1 MKLSPTSVSTI
12 EMQKAVTVPF
22 NADNADNADILH
34 SAKNST
40 SATENLTAS
49 DFTEADFEKRLAL
62 FLPAMYGGGA
72 ERIMLNLAQGIAS
85 RGFKVDLVVGIS
97 DGPLL
102 EQVPQCVNLVELGA
116 SRSIYA
122 LPALI
127 KYLRRVKPY
136 AMLTA
141 LNRVNLM
148 AIWAKRLTGYPT
160 RLVVTEHNTLSVG
173 TKNTK
178 MLREKAYPMLANIFY
193 PWADGIVGVSQ
204 GVSDDLAKTAR
215 IKRERIQVIYNPV
228 ITDEMR
234 KKAAAPLKH
243 PWVQPGEPPV
253 ILAIGRL
260 SEQKNFSLLLNAF
273 SILRKQQPVR
283 LIILGEGPLRAE
295 LEAQINSLNIT
306 EDISLPGWVENPY
319 AYMMHTD
326 ALVLSSSWEGLP
338 TVLIEALYCQT
349 NIISTDCPNGPQE
362 VLAKGKYGQIVP
374 MNDADALAQAM
385 EKAISG
391 NAPRPTDDSY
401 APYEMD
407 TVVNQY
413 VNIML
418 HGSA

>member
-1 MKLSPTSVSTI
+1 MANTSTVNRASSII
-12 EMQKAVTVPF
+12 ETP
-22 NADNADNADILH
+22 
-34 SAKNST
+34 
-40 SATENLTAS
+40 ELTPAPS
-49 DFTEADFEKRLAL
+49 FTAIDFEKRLAL

-72 ERIMLNLAQGIAS
+72 ERIMLNLAHGIAQQ
-85 RGFKVDLVVGIS
+85 GFKVDLVVGIS

-102 EQVPQCVNLVELGA
+102 EQVPECVNLVELGA

-127 KYLRRVKPY
+127 RYLRRVKPY

-160 RLVVTEHNTLSVG
+160 SLVVTEHNTLSVG

-178 MLREKAYPMLANIFY
+178 MLREKMYPLLANLFY

-215 IKRERIQVIYNPV
+215 IDRKQIDVIYNPV

-234 KKAAAPLKH
+234 KKAETPLEH
-243 PWVQPGEPPV
+243 PWVQSDQPPV
-253 ILAIGRL
+253 MLAIGRL
-260 SEQKNFSLLLNAF
+260 SEQKNFSLLLDAF
-273 SILRKQQPVR
+273 AKLRADQPAR
-283 LIILGEGPLRAE
+283 LIILGEGPLRE
-295 LEAQINSLNIT
+295 QLEAQIETLGIA
-306 EDISLPGWVENPY
+306 EDVSLPGWVENPY

-326 ALVLSSSWEGLP
+326 ALVLSSNWEGLP

-349 NIISTDCPNGPQE
+349 NIISTDCPSGPQE

-374 MNDADALAQAM
+374 MNDTVALAQAM
-385 EKAISG
+385 RKAING
-391 NAPRPTDDSY
+391 DAPKPTVDSY

-407 TVVNQY
+407 TVVEQY
-413 VNIML
+413 IRKML
-418 HGSA
+418 GKSL